1 MLKVIKTIFKENNPI
16 LTNEFKKTFP
26 IYALGMLVNGIQ
38 ATFHF
43 IIPLIIGEILDLVLQ
58 NTASTEEIMSKA
70 YLLILVSAISLVP
83 RTIYRFLF
91 FTCARTSDTKLRKE
105 TIRYLQYVKPEYYE
119 KEEKGVFLAY
129 ISKELLSIRKFL
141 GNFFYNI
148 GRLILNPAVVLAIMG
163 LKYSMKISISL
174 LPILIIIAIL
184 IFKEYKKLN
193 KKIEEARKADIELFK
208 VAEQNTSGFLLIK
221 LYNEQENQIKKF
233 KEINKKISETSY
245 NIGVE
250 KNKISNLTNIMY
262 AVCYITVFGI
272 SLLSISKGTLTI
284 GALTALT
291 TCTTFVLS
299 EITQAI
305 QPLIEGIAYFKQ
317 STKRYNY
324 FLGLETYKKDG
335 QKLEKIEKVTIKNLS
350 YTYDKSN
357 YALKDINLELKRGE
371 KIGIIGQIG
380 SGKTTLMN
388 VLVGFLEVPEGHV
401 YINDIDV
408 NKYSREEIFKNISY
422 TTQENIILDDT
433 IENNINIVKE
443 EKLDIKKLT
452 SLSCLNED
460 VERMENKLKTVI
472 GERGNRLSG
481 GQKQRIQIA
490 RSLSSVREINIF
502 DDTLSALDSET
513 EEKVLN
519 TIIEETKDKTL
530 IIVSNKISNIQ
541 NLDKVYMIINGEIYA
556 KRNTKRTIRK

>member
-1 MLKVIKTIFKENNPI
+1 
-16 LTNEFKKTFP
+16 
-26 IYALGMLVNGIQ
+26 
-38 ATFHF
+38 
-43 IIPLIIGEILDLVLQ
+43 
-58 NTASTEEIMSKA
+58 
-70 YLLILVSAISLVP
+70 
-83 RTIYRFLF
+83 
-91 FTCARTSDTKLRKE
+91 
-105 TIRYLQYVKPEYYE
+105 
-119 KEEKGVFLAY
+119 
-129 ISKELLSIRKFL
+129 
-141 GNFFYNI
+141 
-148 GRLILNPAVVLAIMG
+148 
-163 LKYSMKISISL
+163 
-174 LPILIIIAIL
+174 
-184 IFKEYKKLN
+184 
-193 KKIEEARKADIELFK
+193 
-208 VAEQNTSGFLLIK
+208 
-221 LYNEQENQIKKF
+221 
-233 KEINKKISETSY
+233 
-245 NIGVE
+245 
-250 KNKISNLTNIMY
+250 MY

-291 TCTTFVLS
+291 TSTTFEIS
-299 EITQAI
+299 QITQAI

-357 YALKDINLELKRGE
+357 FALKDINLELKRGE

-388 VLVGFLEVPEGHV
+388 VLAGFLEVPEGHV

-443 EKLDIKKLT
+443 ENLDIKKLT